1 MHPIYEYYDG
11 YEDEPEDQRAKVRYV
26 VLGSMIGSKSIV
38 ICYVPSGFIATIH
51 ENIHKKAWLVDDYV
65 SIDQLREYTKNEKKR
80 YVVSDYEKH
89 IEWLNENKDSI
100 NKKHSCETTF
110 SLCQPELAS
119 RVAAAKQVSQPTLT
133 VSGYNG
139 IYDIKYTYSCEVSY
153 TDAVIAA
160 LKNKVEVLKI
170 RDAFVQET

>member
-11 YEDEPEDQRAKVRYV
+11 YEDTWEDEPEDQRAKVRYV

-38 ICYVPSGFIATIH
+38 ICYVPSGFIATIN
-51 ENIHKKAWLVDDYV
+51 ENIHKKAWLVDDCV
-65 SIDQLREYTKNEKKR
+65 SIDQLREYTKHERQR

-100 NKKHSCETTF
+100 NKKHIF
-110 SLCQPELAS
+110 P
-119 RVAAAKQVSQPTLT
+119 PGNT

-139 IYDIKYTYSCEVSY
+139 IYDINYTYSSEVSY

-170 RDAFVQET
+170 RDAFVRETL